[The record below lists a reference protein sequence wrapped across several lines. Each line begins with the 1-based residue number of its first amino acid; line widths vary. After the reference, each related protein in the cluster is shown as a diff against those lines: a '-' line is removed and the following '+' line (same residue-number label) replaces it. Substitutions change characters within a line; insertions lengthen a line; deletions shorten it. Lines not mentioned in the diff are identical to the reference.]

1 MHLQAKEPPK
11 VVSNPDTRGK
21 AWNTFSLRASRR
33 NQPCWYSDLGFLASR
48 TSKFPLFEA
57 THSVVLCYSSHRKL
71 IHHVTLHWQ
80 HVSVLVPSQTHQH
93 LALSVILILA
103 FLQGSSSTECAF
115 KEYFLKIVCVHI
127 YVKKKVEVL
136 VTHSCATLCKPMDCS
151 LLDSSVLGVLQ
162 TRLMEWV
169 VIPSSSR
176 SAWPRDWTWVSC
188 IAGRYIYI
196 YKRITNFLQQK
207 FIQHCKATILQ

>member
-115 KEYFLKIVCVHI
+115 KGELLKPHLGAHI
-127 YVKKKVEVL
+127 LRMSQSWWSTRSLPARTGVK
-136 VTHSCATLCKPMDCS
+136 SIGS
-151 LLDSSVLGVLQ
+151 GV
-162 TRLMEWV
+162 R
-169 VIPSSSR
+169 PPGSN
-176 SAWPRDWTWVSC
+176 PVS
-188 IAGRYIYI
+188 
-196 YKRITNFLQQK
+196 TPV
-207 FIQHCKATILQ
+207 